1 MYNKKNKQHPIC
13 VILIIILKENVSKDL
28 IFVDSKKKEDQ
39 SLNKNLNGN
48 NNNLIIHFLIIIRYN

>member
-39 SLNKNLNGN
+39 SLNKN
-48 NNNLIIHFLIIIRYN
+48 